1 MDIMISISLMVDIE
15 MIQTIS
21 KVIGIVASICT
32 ILLYCESKQKK

>member
-21 KVIGIVASICT
+21 TVIGIVASICT
-32 ILLYCESKQKK
+32 ILIVL